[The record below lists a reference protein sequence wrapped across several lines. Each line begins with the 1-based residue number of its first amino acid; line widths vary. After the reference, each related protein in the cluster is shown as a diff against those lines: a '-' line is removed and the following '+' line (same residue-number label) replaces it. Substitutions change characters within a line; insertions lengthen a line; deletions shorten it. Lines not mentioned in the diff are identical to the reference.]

1 MLAESTQVASGK
13 KHAGPLLNND
23 VRQLGLGLELDCLRY
38 EPIRVPDYWLSPV
51 DLEALPDEP
60 DDLTPEQRK
69 DYCATLLGQ
78 TVVHYKAMRRHMGR
92 IIELVEQDGN
102 AGLPAKMLGDF
113 TLEGMEARQRALY
126 GVAQWTFE
134 DGQDPNETPVYM
146 GAIGSSL
153 MTVEAIE
160 QLNKMKEVFSELV
173 RRLRLATETQSVLR
187 GDVYALLNLI
197 MDAEPKMVRS
207 KMIGEMLRQVLH
219 PRLNVRLLTR
229 SIPAL
234 PEQPESIR
242 WRWHQFSSSRR
253 LSRDQVLALLEKKS
267 DKPLVMQDIEKIH
280 TDCRDEYF
288 VLKKPPQW
296 DLRMH
301 ITVARSVEKK
311 RVPVDFKTRM
321 PLFYWAGEPSVGI
334 QEPKMSVAP
343 ENAIQFQRKKKIET
357 EPYLT
362 TLPIYRYVRD

>member
-1 MLAESTQVASGK
+1 M
-13 KHAGPLLNND
+13 
-23 VRQLGLGLELDCLRY
+23 RQLGLGLELDCLRY

-69 DYCATLLGQ
+69 DYCATLLGGQ

-153 MTVEAIE
+153 LTVEAIE

-173 RRLRLATETQSVLR
+173 RRCAWLQKPSPFCGGAT
-187 GDVYALLNLI
+187 Y
-197 MDAEPKMVRS
+197 
-207 KMIGEMLRQVLH
+207 
-219 PRLNVRLLTR
+219 
-229 SIPAL
+229 
-234 PEQPESIR
+234 
-242 WRWHQFSSSRR
+242 
-253 LSRDQVLALLEKKS
+253 
-267 DKPLVMQDIEKIH
+267 
-280 TDCRDEYF
+280 
-288 VLKKPPQW
+288 
-296 DLRMH
+296 
-301 ITVARSVEKK
+301 
-311 RVPVDFKTRM
+311 
-321 PLFYWAGEPSVGI
+321 
-334 QEPKMSVAP
+334 
-343 ENAIQFQRKKKIET
+343 
-357 EPYLT
+357 
-362 TLPIYRYVRD
+362 TLY